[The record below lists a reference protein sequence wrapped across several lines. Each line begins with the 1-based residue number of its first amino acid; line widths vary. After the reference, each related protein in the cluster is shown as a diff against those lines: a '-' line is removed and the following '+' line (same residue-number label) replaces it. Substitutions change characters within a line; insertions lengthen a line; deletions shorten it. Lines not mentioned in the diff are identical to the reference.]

1 MKGKTKAFLIIFV
14 AGLLCAIAG
23 FQDTMLLIK
32 GKTVDLTA
40 PIEDFS
46 EDALAEGTIDF
57 VYGPFAVLEQTQ
69 KHYGITTSKTETNFY
84 IVSNLEEGEAFVV
97 LSTANKDMISKL
109 NDAAD
114 EWYNYFT
121 DESVAEEDK
130 PVVSIDF
137 KGKLASQPSEDD
149 YDQYYQEAIDDLK
162 NVGIEEYEHATAMRI
177 VGNEVKPAMMGL
189 CFGGAALALLGLV
202 LLIVSLVKGKKKDAQ
217 PDFY

>member
-40 PIEDFS
+40 PVSDFN

-57 VYGPFAVLEQTQ
+57 VYGPFATLEQTQ

-84 IVSNLEEGEAFVV
+84 IVSNIAEGEAFVV
-97 LSTANKDMISKL
+97 LSTANKDMIAEL

-121 DESVAEEDK
+121 DDSVPEDQM

-137 KGKLASQPSEDD
+137 KGKLAAQPSESD

-177 VGNEVKPAMMGL
+177 IGNEVKPLMMVL
-189 CFGGAALALLGLV
+189 CFGGAALALLGLI
-202 LLIVSLVKGKKKDAQ
+202 LLIGSLVKGKKNNDQ
-217 PDFY
+217 VDFY

>member
-40 PIEDFS
+40 PVSDFN

-57 VYGPFAVLEQTQ
+57 VYGPFASLEQTQ

-84 IVSNLEEGEAFVV
+84 IVSNIAEGEAFVV
-97 LSTANKDMISKL
+97 LSTANKDMIAEL

-121 DESVAEEDK
+121 DDSVPEDQM

-137 KGKLASQPSEDD
+137 KGKLAAQPSESD

-177 VGNEVKPAMMGL
+177 IGNEVKPLMMVL
-189 CFGGAALALLGLV
+189 CFGGAALALLGLI
-202 LLIVSLVKGKKKDAQ
+202 LLIGSLVKGKKNNDQ
-217 PDFY
+217 VDFY